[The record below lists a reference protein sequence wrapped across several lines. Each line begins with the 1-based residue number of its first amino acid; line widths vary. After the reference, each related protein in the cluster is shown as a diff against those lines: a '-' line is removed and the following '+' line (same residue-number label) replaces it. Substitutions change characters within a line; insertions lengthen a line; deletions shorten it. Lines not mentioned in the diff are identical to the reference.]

1 MPFFLPSLF
10 EIGWFFTIYDCK
22 ISYQNLIIIVANI
35 KESKLLVNNEVIE
48 KARSYFPYLK
58 TEIIYFNHASTGP
71 ISIKV
76 KKRIEAFLKER
87 SEEKIDDYY
96 AFKDVAE
103 ETRAMIGEMIN
114 CNEDRISFLD
124 NTTNGMIWL
133 ASGIDWKHGDR
144 IILND
149 VEFPANVY
157 PFLQLKEKGV
167 EIDFI
172 KSNDGIVTAE
182 EIIDAI
188 QPRTKLISVSF
199 VQFLSGYRIDL
210 EKIGKICREKGIFF
224 SVDAIQG
231 LGAVRLDVDKCNI
244 DFLASGTQKWLLG
257 LQGLAF
263 IYVQKEFQEKMK
275 SAPIGWL
282 AVKDAWNLLDFDLA
296 TKETAERFQ
305 PGTLNNLAIYAF
317 NSSMKL
323 FKEFGFDEVEKQVLS
338 NSKYFIDELA
348 KIGYVPPLSTLPEKH
363 LSGIVSFRSENA
375 QNIFDILSQKK
386 IVCSLREGYIRFAPH
401 FYNTKQEIDLV
412 VDTMKNI

>member
-1 MPFFLPSLF
+1 MKP
-10 EIGWFFTIYDCK
+10 ETVD
-22 ISYQNLIIIVANI
+22 
-35 KESKLLVNNEVIE
+35 

-58 TEIIYFNHASTGP
+58 KRIIYFNHASTGP
-71 ISIKV
+71 LTTKV
-76 KKRIEAFLKER
+76 KERIESFLKER

-96 AFKDVAE
+96 AFKDVAD
-103 ETRAMIGEMIN
+103 ETKEMVGEMIN
-114 CNEDRISFLD
+114 CSGERIAFLD
-124 NTTNGMIWL
+124 NTTNGIIWL
-133 ASGIDWKHGDR
+133 AKGVDWKPSDR

-167 EIDFI
+167 EVDII
-172 KSNDGIVTAE
+172 KSTNGIVTAE
-182 EIIDAI
+182 EIINAI
-188 QPRTKLISVSF
+188 QPQTKLISISF

-210 EKIGKICREKGIFF
+210 EKIGKVCREKGIIF

-231 LGAVRLDVDKCNI
+231 LGAVRLDIEKFNI

-257 LQGLAF
+257 LQGLALM
-263 IYVQKEFQEKMK
+263 YVRKELQDKMK

-282 AVKDAWNLLDFDLA
+282 AVKDAWSLLDFDLT

-305 PGTLNNLAIYAF
+305 PGTLNNIGIYAF

-323 FKEFGFDEVEKQVLS
+323 FKEFGFDEIEKQVLS
-338 NSKYFIDELA
+338 NSKYFIDELT
-348 KIGYVPPLSTLPEKH
+348 KIGYDSPLLSLAEKY
-363 LSGIVSFRSENA
+363 LSGIVSFKSENA
-375 QNIFDILSQKK
+375 QKIFDILSQKK

-412 VDTMKNI
+412 IDTLKNI